1 MSDDLTR
8 DPFARLRQATRA
20 RIGLGRS
27 GAGLPTSALASFR
40 LDAARARD
48 AVHAPLD
55 VGALQDELSGFDTL
69 ALASAAADRSV
80 YLRRPDLGRKLS
92 DESRSALREGG
103 YDLAFVICDGLSS
116 AAVQAHAG
124 ATLRAA
130 HEALADLSIAPV
142 AIVTQGRVAVGDE
155 IGQGLGARMV
165 AVLIGERP
173 GLTVADSLGIYLT
186 HNPQPGCPDSDR
198 NCLSNIHLSGGQTPV
213 QAASKLAWLVR
224 EARRRGLTGTKLKE
238 EAPSLAA
245 SEIMP
250 LPERPKD

>member
-27 GAGLPTSALASFR
+27 GAGLPTPALASFR

-55 VGALQDELSGFDTL
+55 VAALQAELSEFETL
-69 ALASAAADRSV
+69 ALRSAAADRSI
-80 YLRRPDLGRKLS
+80 YLRRPDLGRKLAEE
-92 DESRSALREGG
+92 DRAGLAKGD

-116 AAVQAHAG
+116 AAVAAHAG

-130 HEALADLSIAPV
+130 HEALPDLSIAPV

-155 IGQGLGARMV
+155 VGQGLGARMV

-186 HNPQPGCPDSDR
+186 YNPRPGCPDSDR
-198 NCLSNIHLSGGQTPV
+198 NCLSNIHLSGGQTPA

-224 EARRRGLTGTKLKE
+224 EARRLGLTGTKLKE
-238 EAPSLAA
+238 EAPTLAA
-245 SEIMP
+245 SETTAI
-250 LPERPKD
+250 PKE